1 MISQPNPQASP
12 KPPNGRKRIRVGR
25 KTLIFIW
32 VFFIAYLVTILY
44 FFNKYT
50 STSTNDGQTSIENSL
65 ILEENEADSLLAQFF
80 NAFEAGNFEEARKIS
95 DLLNEKYPDSDHA
108 RRASELIA
116 TIEKSDT
123 TRVAI
128 NSSPKNAPPPSTV
141 KPKKQPKKTTVKR
154 TQKVVSRS
162 TKTQGQYDV
171 IENERRLRNALEKM
185 RTVRDDQRG
194 ITWYYN
200 KNLSHYVYKNSFEI
214 YIGQNDDGDVWLR
227 MRIYYSGKEQLNI
240 DVYEINVDDR
250 DYTISTLYGNMQR
263 GDGSAG
269 AWEWYDAQV
278 ASKELRMIE
287 KMSAPGPTEIRYLG
301 KSGTFKRMMTEPEK
315 LRLKYVLTAYRA
327 LLKQQN
333 YLSGLTEL
341 DN

>member
-1 MISQPNPQASP
+1 MISQSDSQARP

-25 KTLIFIW
+25 KTLTFIW
-32 VFFIAYLVTILY
+32 IFFIAYLATILY
-44 FFNKYT
+44 LFSKYAT
-50 STSTNDGQTSIENSL
+50 SSKDARPASIENGL

-80 NAFEAGNFEEARKIS
+80 NAFEAGNFDEARQIS
-95 DLLNEKYPDSDHA
+95 NLLNEKYPESDHA
-108 RRASELIA
+108 RRAAELIA

-123 TRVAI
+123 TLIANNNPTRTT
-128 NSSPKNAPPPSTV
+128 PPPSLSKT
-141 KPKKQPKKTTVKR
+141 KRRTKKAPPKQAKKVS
-154 TQKVVSRS
+154 SRS

-171 IENERRLRNALEKM
+171 IENERQLRNALEKT
-185 RTVRDDQRG
+185 RTVRDNQRG

-227 MRIYYSGKEQLNI
+227 MRIYYTGKETLNI

-263 GDGSAG
+263 GTGSGG

-278 ASKELRMIE
+278 SAKELRMIE
-287 KMSAPGPTEIRYLG
+287 KMSAPGPTEIRYIG

-315 LRLKYVLTAYRA
+315 LRLKHVLTAYRA
-327 LLKQQN
+327 LLKQQV
-333 YLSGLTEL
+333 YLSGLTKF